1 MEIYISTDRTQW
13 EQVYFADIDRFK
25 NDIKK
30 HLGNAPQRLIKT
42 VIDEIEISK
51 DTYKKYFDNMNLYS
65 DTPHWF
71 YVKAKCLLKTDS
83 TDNVYV
89 FIFKCK
95 LNLISYSVIPA
106 NAEDTTIKLQLIEV
120 HIPPYDRIEFQEI
133 KTEEDYKT
141 VWGDDLK

>member
-51 DTYKKYFDNMNLYS
+51 ETYKKYFDNINLYS
-65 DTPHWF
+65 DIQNWF
-71 YVKAKCLLKTDS
+71 YVKALCLCKTDC
-83 TDNVYV
+83 TDNVHSFV
-89 FIFKCK
+89 FKCK
-95 LNLISYSVIPA
+95 FNLMSYKTIPA

-120 HIPPYDRIEFQEI
+120 HIPPYDKIEFQEI
-133 KTEEDYKT
+133 KNKEDYKT

>member
-13 EQVYFADIDRFK
+13 EQVYFADVDRFK

-42 VIDEIEISK
+42 VIDEVEISK
-51 DTYKKYFDNMNLYS
+51 DVYKKYFENINLYS

-71 YVKAKCLLKTDS
+71 YVKAKYLLKVDP

-89 FIFKCK
+89 FVFKCK

-141 VWGDDLK
+141 VWGDDFK